1 MIGPLRNAELRTGR
15 AFGRALADLGSFC
28 WRHARV
34 VVLLWLLATGTAAV
48 FTGKLTERLLSGTG
62 DIPGSTSLR
71 VDRLLRSDFGRGD
84 AQTLILVFRSAS
96 VDKKPAEL
104 WALFA
109 DLKRRLTARLPVQ
122 AAMSERDIDDVR
134 LMPKAGTG
142 HLILIDPKTRDM
154 RSTEQQVS
162 RIRAAVRPA
171 FEAAR
176 ERHSDLEW
184 AVTGR
189 AALTDDLNRFDAEDT
204 ARAEIRALPL
214 SLLILIF
221 AFGSVMSSLLPLIVA
236 LASRTVVLGM
246 IFVLAGSFE
255 VANLVLGVVTMLSI
269 SLGIDYCLFLL
280 HRYRRELQR
289 IAAEDPQVSGLQREE
304 LAMRSAMAQSG
315 SAVFYSAAI
324 VAIGIGSLLATPL
337 MQTRS
342 VGLGGLLAV
351 LVTLAGSLTLVPAIL
366 RLLRPAVLEWPT
378 FISRHTSGDRSR
390 RLWRRW
396 ARVVEKNPFL
406 AIAASLA
413 LLLAMAAPALQ
424 TRIGFPESE
433 FLPREL
439 EFSRGMEMLDR
450 MELRGLLSPLAIVV
464 SDTEGKPAL
473 DPDRAPLLADFAAR
487 LEQEQAVRF
496 VQGPVAPS
504 RPRAG
509 EGTVGEA
516 VGGALQRD
524 AFISTDRSRLL
535 FLVIPSGNSTL
546 GELRDLSGRIPTWL
560 KADGL
565 SVEVGGQGQYYND
578 FDKAVMAS
586 YPLTV
591 GLVLCMSA
599 LALLLV
605 FRAPLV
611 SAKAIVLNLFSVA
624 AGYGIVVLV
633 FQLGHGS
640 EFFGVEAATGVVP
653 ITVPLLIFCFLFG
666 LSMDY
671 EIFLLSRVRTIFDE
685 TGDNARSIGE
695 GLADTGSVITSAA
708 LIMVAVFGAFAFAR
722 DVIVQMIG
730 LGLAVAVFV
739 DATVIRSA
747 LGPALMQIAGR
758 WNWWPSQAARRH
770 HQG

>member
-378 FISRHTSGDRSR
+378 FISRHTTGDRSR

-473 DPDRAPLLADFAAR
+473 DPDTAPLLADFAAR

-496 VQGPVAPS
+496 VQGPIAPS
-504 RPRAG
+504 RRRAG

-560 KADGL
+560 KRDGL
-565 SVEVGGQGQYYND
+565 SVEVGGQAQYYND
-578 FDKAVMAS
+578 YDKAVMAS

-747 LGPALMQIAGR
+747 LGPALMQVAGR

-770 HQG
+770 QQD